1 MFHFLFVSRN
11 QDDGQRRFGHVAF
24 WRQSPPTSSE
34 REGSSLEKWASTT
47 SILMTR
53 NLAERREFSELGSSA
68 DGQLLH
74 SEWLR
79 HHENDD
85 HEHDGRRGDAK
96 EVAAPSGHGVRR

>member
-1 MFHFLFVSRN
+1 MRSR
-11 QDDGQRRFGHVAF
+11 
-24 WRQSPPTSSE
+24 S
-34 REGSSLEKWASTT
+34 STT

-53 NLAERREFSELGSSA
+53 NLAERREFPELGSSA

-85 HEHDGRRGDAK
+85 HEHDDRREHAN
-96 EVAAPSGHGVRR
+96 EVAAPSGTAYAGDVASPSASAICRFSAGA